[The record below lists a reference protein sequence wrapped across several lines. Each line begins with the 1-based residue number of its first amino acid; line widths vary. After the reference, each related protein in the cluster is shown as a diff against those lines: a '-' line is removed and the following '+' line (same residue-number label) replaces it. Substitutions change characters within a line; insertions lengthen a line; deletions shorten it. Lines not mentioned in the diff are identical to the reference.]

1 MYGYRGESTHL
12 PPPLVCSPMQPMHQ
26 QGCFVD
32 HLVPQQGP
40 AVPPSGSQGSICPY
54 PGVLAQEAWDG
65 AINLAHPDTPHAVLL
80 CWNRGDSNSY
90 PHMSSSRSR
99 RLVLPGLSRLR
110 SWRRVARRSPL
121 AVRYSGTRALVALP
135 SMAWSSYSPGLPLKV
150 LQSRGAY
157 PGAAGEARNQHRA
170 DIIPM
175 ALS

>member
-1 MYGYRGESTHL
+1 MPS
-12 PPPLVCSPMQPMHQ
+12 
-26 QGCFVD
+26 
-32 HLVPQQGP
+32 
-40 AVPPSGSQGSICPY
+40 SGSQGSICPY

-157 PGAAGEARNQHRA
+157 LCSLP
-170 DIIPM
+170 PSP
-175 ALS
+175 ALSPRRRSILETLFKKEKSGSKRIQLSRPLLPLAFLS